1 MFSRNSFR
9 PGILGDA
16 IRKIARCQ
24 ILRRNQIKILDININ
39 IDKGKA
45 KAYQVKQVLLAI
57 DKLEVQN
64 AIGK

>member
-1 MFSRNSFR
+1 MFGN
-9 PGILGDA
+9 A

-45 KAYQVKQVLLAI
+45 KAYQVKWVLLAI
-57 DKLEVQN
+57 DKLEVEN
-64 AIGK
+64 AVGK

>member
-1 MFSRNSFR
+1 MFGN
-9 PGILGDA
+9 A

-39 IDKGKA
+39 INKGKA

-57 DKLEVQN
+57 DKLEVEH